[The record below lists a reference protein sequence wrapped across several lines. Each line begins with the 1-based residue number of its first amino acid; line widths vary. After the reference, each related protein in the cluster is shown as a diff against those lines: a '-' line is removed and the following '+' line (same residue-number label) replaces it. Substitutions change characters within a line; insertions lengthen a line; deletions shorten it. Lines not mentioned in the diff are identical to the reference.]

1 MQASTLSSK
10 YQVVIPRSVR
20 ERYGLAPGQRLQ
32 FVCLPDRIELIP
44 LRAPAELRGFLPGE
58 NDFRREADRL

>member
-10 YQVVIPRSVR
+10 YQLVIPRSVR
-20 ERYGLAPGQRLQ
+20 DRYGLAPGQRLQ

-44 LRAPAELRGFLPGE
+44 LRSPEELRGFLPGV
-58 NDFRREADRL
+58 NDFIREGDRL